1 MPIMYG
7 SGFSI
12 TKHGSAASR
21 TTIESARNIL
31 IWIFFMFVPVYGKI
45 VESFSVLQLVGF
57 LSLFLG
63 VLLYNELLVV
73 PILGFNK
80 YTKEAIALREDQED
94 KETAI
99 NENEAIP
106 DLPDKEE
113 EIQIDAINVIVE
125 KKDSG
130 DLNEINGPII

>member
-45 VESFSVLQLVGF
+45 LERFTVMQLMGF

-63 VLLYNELLVV
+63 VLLYNELLVI
-73 PILGFNK
+73 PFFGFN
-80 YTKEAIALREDQED
+80 TNTREAIALRED
-94 KETAI
+94 
-99 NENEAIP
+99 
-106 DLPDKEE
+106 
-113 EIQIDAINVIVE
+113 
-125 KKDSG
+125 
-130 DLNEINGPII
+130 